1 MIEYITDKNGKPIN
15 IRRLAGAGLEHF
27 PWPQGAASDG
37 KYIYMVFER
46 KAIRGFAH
54 RCRIVKLDAR
64 TFTIRQVSGNLRL
77 GHGNDITYRDGVL
90 YITHSAGRKLIHRV
104 DARTLE
110 QMSGIDVVIPE
121 ALRRKRIGCFNGIC
135 CFGKG
140 YMLRVMYGSGMLVT
154 NENFVGTRY
163 FRTGRLYKTS
173 QGMDQ
178 KNRTTY
184 RAFSTLQS
192 SDRNFLITFDDDGK
206 VIKKK
211 TLEITGELESVFF
224 VGDQLYGSV
233 YRKTQDAAGRWRRAT
248 YLFRVVDE

>member
-90 YITHSAGRKLIHRV
+90 YITHSAGSKLIHRV

-121 ALRRKRIGCFNGIC
+121 ALRRKRIGCFVAMGNL
-135 CFGKG
+135 KG
-140 YMLRVMYGSGMLVT
+140 SCLLVKARLLISLTVKNCLKGQYQMVT
-154 NENFVGTRY
+154 NEIF
-163 FRTGRLYKTS
+163 
-173 QGMDQ
+173 
-178 KNRTTY
+178 
-184 RAFSTLQS
+184 FSP
-192 SDRNFLITFDDDGK
+192 
-206 VIKKK
+206 
-211 TLEITGELESVFF
+211 VF
-224 VGDQLYGSV
+224 
-233 YRKTQDAAGRWRRAT
+233 
-248 YLFRVVDE
+248 